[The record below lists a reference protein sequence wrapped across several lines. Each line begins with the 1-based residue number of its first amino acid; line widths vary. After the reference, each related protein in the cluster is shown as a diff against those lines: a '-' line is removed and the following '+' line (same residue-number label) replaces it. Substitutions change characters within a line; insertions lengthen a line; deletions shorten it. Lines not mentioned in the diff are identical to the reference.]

1 MTKTYTYL
9 IITICAYLFI
19 VVGLNLKSN
28 TSSKSSKK
36 ETKSDTKSGTGLSEN
51 ADKNGVSRGASG
63 QQKYRIGYTK

>member
-36 ETKSDTKSGTGLSEN
+36 ETKSGTGLSEN